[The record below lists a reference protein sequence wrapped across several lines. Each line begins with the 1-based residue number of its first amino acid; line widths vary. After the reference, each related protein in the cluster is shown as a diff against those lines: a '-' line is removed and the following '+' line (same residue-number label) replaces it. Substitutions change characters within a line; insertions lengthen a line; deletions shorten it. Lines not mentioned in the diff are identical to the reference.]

1 MNANRCG
8 KKGQSALN
16 LRDFP
21 HFLLFVIKGAKCCQC
36 YRGVGN
42 QHGKSGGLVL
52 KIDTWKW
59 AAQGESCLGG
69 KWEHLH
75 LQSDKADAKCSPP
88 RGPNNPTDPNRSHH
102 IHSRSHKSR
111 CDANDNIT
119 ITAEKRHRCN
129 NMTTLGGH
137 WHIANVAPGRGV
149 AVWFEV
155 ATVGLLLDCWLPHWQ
170 RTLSGFSAA
179 GLRF

>member
-1 MNANRCG
+1 MW
-8 KKGQSALN
+8 KKRSKRVDFKGFSAFFT
-16 LRDFP
+16 LRYQGREM
-21 HFLLFVIKGAKCCQC
+21 LSVLS
-36 YRGVGN
+36 RG
-42 QHGKSGGLVL
+42 GKSAWKIRGLVL